1 VAGATTEGALSEDE
15 RVVVLARVPDDGE
28 FAGVPPDILADEGL
42 LLRHA
47 ALVEEPATGRSA

>member
-1 VAGATTEGALSEDE
+1 MARPTAEGALSGDE

-28 FAGVPPDILADEGL
+28 FAGVLPDILADEGL

-47 ALVEEPATGRSA
+47 ALVEEPAAGRSA

>member
-1 VAGATTEGALSEDE
+1 MAGATAKVALSGDE
-15 RVVVLARVPDDGE
+15 RVVILARVPDDGE
-28 FAGVPPDILADEGL
+28 FAGVLPDILADEGL